1 MWPYGGGVG
10 GGFDSHRQ
18 SQIQN
23 RFQPLPSIQGGHAPQ
38 TGFEKALVPVGT
50 GRLKPQMS
58 HIANGGP
65 MMLNDVGDAKV
76 RQFDNRLSVAEQ
88 SNRALLEEVVRL
100 QGELK
105 QAHRKTE
112 DMLAVERQARQQLT
126 ENIRASNDLIGQ
138 LGARLKRAEEKVAEE
153 RSAVGA
159 LVNHTKQVE
168 QAVLGSQQELVAKR
182 DHQMTKF
189 HELRNDVDEANRMRE
204 QLERAMTSMVDEIRQ
219 LKSKAD
225 SQSLEFSSVMHEVK
239 ERSKRLEEDSRQA
252 RMENQRKYHDN
263 HHLAE
268 QATSVLRTQLDAR
281 LGEVRDVLMD
291 LRNRVTT
298 EETERRQQEQ
308 QVFLKMNDLQAQV
321 HEQNR
326 KREEAMHVF
335 DVVQRERDH
344 SADNERL
351 KLQSKIAEIAEEVS
365 KKILGKEIR
374 LREEAQQKFGN
385 IEKYLHEEQSARIA
399 HEQAMREENEKR
411 WTALQKLTE
420 EEVLHVRENQKK
432 FPNIMGSVEQME
444 MMDKIEKM
452 EKTLLK
458 RRESSDDL
466 AEFTEDQK
474 RVTKHLKTQLNDM
487 SDKIEN
493 LEIAMKKR
501 GKTVDSEDEKYATKT
516 MKSRLGEISDKVE
529 HLEKVTKKLERTA
542 SSDDER
548 TQRAMQRKQSISR
561 RTSELDR
568 HKNAGGLTKVG
579 DTMERLEKMQA
590 ETKKQ
595 LEQVMKAE
603 IKSRQ
608 NQDKQIET
616 KIEDVQEKLGVAIS
630 TLQQAIG
637 GINEQVMTA
646 TNDYQDKLK
655 MMLEEYKGADTRGV
669 ADLDAKVN
677 ALQSKINLQDE
688 HSEAQIAKVL
698 AKVMDDDSKEEAKK
712 SLRKHQTMI
721 EEIEDWKA
729 GADRK
734 LKQIKEKMD
743 DLEPEIERMNKANE
757 SMQEDMNRLVENEQK
772 ERIRDVQ
779 MVRADLD
786 AKYKQ
791 IQTDM
796 TAAKAAVMSAG
807 GATTPMPA
815 IPISQKEKM
824 AAGKGGGKV
833 DQGTLDKMSYLETEV
848 NKYRGKFMEM
858 KEEISK
864 VDGTVN
870 TVKLH
875 LSRKIEKEEKQ
886 RKEET
891 QDLQYILEDV
901 KKKVEKLDKGGV
913 KPDKKDKDK
922 DKHKSDE
929 GDDKKKKKKS
939 DKGSESEKKDEGDK
953 DDAKKDGEEGGE
965 KKKKKKDKDK
975 DKDKEGE
982 GKKEK
987 KKSKDDKE
995 NGEEGKEKK
1004 EKKEKKK
1011 DKEKDGEKKKD
1022 KEKDGEKKKKDKK
1035 KDKDESGDVETK
1047 PDPS

>member
-252 RMENQRKYHDN
+252 QRMENQRKYHDN

-420 EEVLHVRENQKK
+420 EEVLHVRENQK
-432 FPNIMGSVEQME
+432 
-444 MMDKIEKM
+444 
-452 EKTLLK
+452 
-458 RRESSDDL
+458 
-466 AEFTEDQK
+466 
-474 RVTKHLKTQLNDM
+474 
-487 SDKIEN
+487 
-493 LEIAMKKR
+493 
-501 GKTVDSEDEKYATKT
+501 
-516 MKSRLGEISDKVE
+516 
-529 HLEKVTKKLERTA
+529 
-542 SSDDER
+542 
-548 TQRAMQRKQSISR
+548 
-561 RTSELDR
+561 LDR